1 MKIDAARF
9 FKDLHDLRA
18 IGAAGVGK
26 GVVRPAY
33 SAADVEAREWLAGR
47 MRDAGLTVE
56 VDAMGNL
63 LRTCRGAVDPAGV
76 AFRQPARRR
85 LA

>member
-9 FKDLHDLRA
+9 LKDLHDLRA

-33 SAADVEAREWLAGR
+33 FASLEDFDVIVTDDERAPGLLERHPLPALNVTLA
-47 MRDAGLTVE
+47 
-56 VDAMGNL
+56 
-63 LRTCRGAVDPAGV
+63 
-76 AFRQPARRR
+76 
-85 LA
+85 

>member
-9 FKDLHDLRA
+9 LKDLHDLRA

-47 MRDAGLTVE
+47 MRDAGLKE
-56 VDAMGNL
+56 VVINRL
-63 LRTCRGAVDPAGV
+63 Y
-76 AFRQPARRR
+76 RREKKTGTR
-85 LA
+85 CPKCESATR

>member
-9 FKDLHDLRA
+9 LKDLHDLRA

-47 MRDAGLTVE
+47 
-56 VDAMGNL
+56 N
-63 LRTCRGAVDPAGV
+63 
-76 AFRQPARRR
+76 ARCEADR
-85 LA
+85 